1 MIPENLGK
9 LVRVDLRE
17 VWRNEAGNFTP
28 WLATQESLDDLGE
41 TLGMQI
47 EFQAR
52 EEAVGPYSADILC
65 RDIDDDSYV
74 VIENQL
80 EETDHDHLGKLLTYA
95 AHFKASTVV
104 WVARTF
110 TEQHRAAV
118 DWLNET
124 SIEGTQFFA
133 LEIEV
138 WRIGESA
145 FAPKFNM
152 VAKPNNWTK
161 RGRSAVVSLTETQR
175 LQLEFWKGF
184 HDHVSRHGQQIKL
197 TASPKARHS
206 MAAGGLGVPGFLL
219 SAVASTYSETRGWNG
234 QELRA
239 ELHITRG
246 ELSGRYLDLLQSQK
260 YEIEREMGTE
270 LQWYNPNDSKACRI
284 YSRKD
289 VTLYDPEARDEQYTW
304 LLDRLE
310 SFHRVFTKRIQDLE
324 PAP

>member
-1 MIPENLGK
+1 MTPENLGK
-9 LVRVDLRE
+9 LESVDLRE
-17 VWRNEAGNFTP
+17 VWRNEADNFTP
-28 WLATQESLDDLGE
+28 WLATQRSLDDLGE

-65 RDIDDDSYV
+65 RDIDADSYV
-74 VIENQL
+74 VIGNQL

-104 WVARTF
+104 WVAKTF

-124 SIEGTQFFA
+124 SAEWTQFFA

-161 RGRSAVVSLTETQR
+161 GGRSTAASLTETQR
-175 LQLEFWKGF
+175 VQLEFWKGF
-184 HDHVSRHGQQIKL
+184 QNHVSRHGQQIKL
-197 TASPKARHS
+197 SGSPKAKTS
-206 MAAGGLGVPGFLL
+206 MAAGGLGRTGFLL
-219 SAVASTYSETRGWNG
+219 AAVASTYSETRGWNG

-239 ELHITRG
+239 ELSISRG
-246 ELSGRYLDLLQSQK
+246 ELSGRFHDFLQSERS
-260 YEIEREMGTE
+260 EIEREMGEE
-270 LQWYNPNDSKACRI
+270 LSWYNPGDSNTCKI

-289 VTLYDPEARDEQYTW
+289 VDLYDPEARTEMYAW
-304 LLDRLE
+304 LLEQLE
-310 SFHRVFTKRIQDLE
+310 SFRRVFAERIQMLE
-324 PAP
+324 PAS